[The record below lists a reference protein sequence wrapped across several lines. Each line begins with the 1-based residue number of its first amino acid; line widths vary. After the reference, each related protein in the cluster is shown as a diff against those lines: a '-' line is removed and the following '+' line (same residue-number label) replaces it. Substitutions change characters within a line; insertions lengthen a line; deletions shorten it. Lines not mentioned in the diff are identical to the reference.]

1 MSHPQNPAAAT
12 PDAIAASDAPA
23 QRHRR
28 PPDASDEAIAAAGKV
43 SEALEA
49 VERARGHLYAF
60 HQLTGTADLALDEA
74 VELLRAAGHDALA
87 QRVSC
92 ELIGLNVLEGRWTFQ
107 VVEEYDEG
115 YYREFRR
122 VEELVRAELTGG
134 RRHVYESEMKERR
147 RTRGRPGHAA
157 TPPERPPVAYADA
170 DPVAGTDA
178 LAGTDAGAGAAA
190 GNEPSGAGA
199 APGGAPGAAP
209 PEPSGTSAP
218 PVGGTIWA
226 EGT

>member
-1 MSHPQNPAAAT
+1 MSHPPNPAAAT
-12 PDAIAASDAPA
+12 PDPVPASDAPA

-28 PPDASDEAIAAAGKV
+28 PPDASDDAIAAAGKV

-74 VELLRAAGHDALA
+74 VELLRAAGHDELA
-87 QRVSC
+87 RRVSC

-157 TPPERPPVAYADA
+157 TPPERFPDA
-170 DPVAGTDA
+170 
-178 LAGTDAGAGAAA
+178 DAGAGQAPVTGAAGPAPGTGAAA
-190 GNEPSGAGA
+190 GGPESPAG
-199 APGGAPGAAP
+199 
-209 PEPSGTSAP
+209 ES
-218 PVGGTIWA
+218 IWA